1 LYALAYAASK
11 LPSNV
16 LIFDVGANTG
26 QFAFSAA
33 RIFSDKTI
41 YCFEPAQKTFT
52 ELNKLITEN
61 KYQQSIKSFLF
72 GFGEK
77 QETRILY
84 SSGEYS
90 PVASL
95 HQIHQ
100 PHEEFKEEYTEK
112 VSIDTIDFFCVKN
125 EIKRI
130 DYLKLDIEGHEYKA
144 LLGAK
149 RMLAEKRI
157 TFIQFEFGEC
167 NIDSRTFFR
176 DFYNLLN
183 DNYNFYRIVSNG
195 ITRINEYTTD
205 LETFATINYLAEMK
219 H

>member
-1 LYALAYAASK
+1 
-11 LPSNV
+11 
-16 LIFDVGANTG
+16 
-26 QFAFSAA
+26 
-33 RIFSDKTI
+33 
-41 YCFEPAQKTFT
+41 
-52 ELNKLITEN
+52 
-61 KYQQSIKSFLF
+61 
-72 GFGEK
+72 
-77 QETRILY
+77 
-84 SSGEYS
+84 
-90 PVASL
+90 VASL